1 MYISSAA
8 ETPQNYVPS
17 VDADGKS
24 FDFALPTSVTNAL
37 IPGRA
42 RYSIRA
48 TLAQGITTAEGLVG
62 PQTRTIAY
70 GDFLV
75 KEDPAKAVDR
85 RSYNEICLADV
96 SAAIKSRLSGTVMD
110 EYTLN
115 GVICK
120 MPPLMKLQELK
131 AFFESEVKRE
141 HGKPNQRSIPIKL
154 VPQRGGLVPFGMNRR
169 FR

>member
-1 MYISSAA
+1 
-8 ETPQNYVPS
+8 
-17 VDADGKS
+17 
-24 FDFALPTSVTNAL
+24 
-37 IPGRA
+37 
-42 RYSIRA
+42 
-48 TLAQGITTAEGLVG
+48 
-62 PQTRTIAY
+62 
-70 GDFLV
+70 
-75 KEDPAKAVDR
+75 
-85 RSYNEICLADV
+85 
-96 SAAIKSRLSGTVMD
+96 MD

-120 MPPLMKLQELK
+120 RPPLMKLQELK